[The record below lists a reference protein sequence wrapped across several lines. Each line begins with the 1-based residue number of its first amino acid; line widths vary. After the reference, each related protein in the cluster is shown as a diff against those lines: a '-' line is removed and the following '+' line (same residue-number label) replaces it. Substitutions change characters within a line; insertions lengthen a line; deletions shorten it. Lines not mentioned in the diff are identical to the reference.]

1 MAAKRYIVLPQY
13 DHVSD
18 EDVEEFAD
26 EINREFRPG
35 IEAHVIKVDEHR
47 ETWREST
54 RKKGVNL
61 NGYGLKV

>member
-1 MAAKRYIVLPQY
+1 MRAKRYIVLPQY

-35 IEAHVIKVDEHR
+35 IEAHVIKVDEH
-47 ETWREST
+47 E
-54 RKKGVNL
+54 KLGVNQL
-61 NGYGLKV
+61 ERKE